1 MGFNIR
7 GRFKERKYS
16 YQKNRKKIDLTI
28 NTAIFYQMCRKAP
41 AFRHGDIRHVHRIC
55 ASN

>member
-16 YQKNRKKIDLTI
+16 YQKNRKNKNKKEQK
-28 NTAIFYQMCRKAP
+28 NTQKSTCETHCIHKKYN
-41 AFRHGDIRHVHRIC
+41 I
-55 ASN
+55 SNYKQHIPEK